1 MDFRALHKRLPKH
14 VQSPDVSRY
23 ASENYTVFD
32 FETTTFN
39 NGLAVYRE
47 NSTVMVAW
55 YNGPG
60 HPSPG
65 MHVSWGGE
73 FDHA

>member
-1 MDFRALHKRLPKH
+1 MSK
-14 VQSPDVSRY
+14 
-23 ASENYTVFD
+23 NYTVFD
-32 FETTTFN
+32 FETTTYN

-60 HPSPG
+60 HPNPG
-65 MHVSWGGE
+65 MHVSLGGE
-73 FDHA
+73 FDHAQLVEYV